1 MSTDVPG
8 RQEDPYRPTPTR
20 TGGYGIIAFASI
32 MLCVLGVFHAVMG
45 LMAIFQEDYFLV
57 GEAGLMVEV
66 DYTAWGWTHLLLGII
81 VACAGVALTMGA
93 TWARIVAVAVAVM
106 SMLTNLAFMSAYPLW
121 SIIMIAVNILVIYAV
136 TVHGDPK
143 SLKGD

>member
-1 MSTDVPG
+1 
-8 RQEDPYRPTPTR
+8 
-20 TGGYGIIAFASI
+20 
-32 MLCVLGVFHAVMG
+32 

-121 SIIMIAVNILVIYAV
+121 SVIMIAVNILVIYAV